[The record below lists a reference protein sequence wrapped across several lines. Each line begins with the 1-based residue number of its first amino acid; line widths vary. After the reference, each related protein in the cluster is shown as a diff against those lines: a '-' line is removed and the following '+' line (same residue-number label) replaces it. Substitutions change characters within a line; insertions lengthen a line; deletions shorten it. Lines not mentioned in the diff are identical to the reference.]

1 MSHHVHHRPAAPAHA
16 ALGPRATAPGPEGV
30 IGWVDDRPI
39 PREHLDR
46 RLAGLRDGPLS
57 AALPVPGSS
66 EDRQLARWL
75 TQVILTEALCETAA
89 RGLGLAPVEGGP
101 LDRVAAVE
109 LGSINAAAYNGSP
122 WVRALFEHVTAMA
135 EIPSQW
141 RARTSP
147 QRSPRHV
154 VHHRL
159 FADRTS
165 AEQAGPD
172 DLEPLGAVSLDSLPA
187 AIAEAIKHRPYGT
200 LVGPVEDALGW
211 HLATAVPT
219 SPGPDHPAVPA
230 SPGPDHPAVLASPGP
245 DQPAVPASPGP
256 DHPAVLASPGP
267 DQPAVPASSGP
278 DHPAV
283 TSAHGQGVAPTP
295 EQGISPSPGSPG
307 PPRHYSAS
315 ALPADRLLE
324 AARRRAFARR
334 LDELRAEK
342 VKLVPGLEHPGDPRQ
357 PDNHHKH

>member
-16 ALGPRATAPGPEGV
+16 APGPRATAPGPDGV
-30 IGWVDDRPI
+30 IGWVGDRPI

-75 TQVILTEALCETAA
+75 TQVILTEALCEAAA

-122 WVRALFEHVTAMA
+122 WVRALFEHVTATA

-187 AIAEAIKHRPYGT
+187 AIAGAIEHRPYGM

-211 HLATAVPT
+211 HLATAVP
-219 SPGPDHPAVPA
+219 
-230 SPGPDHPAVLASPGP
+230 ASPGP
-245 DQPAVPASPGP
+245 DQ
-256 DHPAVLASPGP
+256 L
-267 DQPAVPASSGP
+267 
-278 DHPAV
+278 AV
-283 TSAHGQGVAPTP
+283 TSAHGQGGAPTP

-307 PPRHYSAS
+307 PPRHHSAS

>member
-1 MSHHVHHRPAAPAHA
+1 MSHHFHHRPAVPAHA
-16 ALGPRATAPGPEGV
+16 APGSRATAPGPDGV
-30 IGWVDDRPI
+30 IGWVGDRPI
-39 PREHLDR
+39 PRERLDR
-46 RLAGLRDGPLS
+46 RLAGLRGGPLR

-122 WVRALFEHVTAMA
+122 WVRTLFEHVTAMA
-135 EIPSQW
+135 EIPAEW

-187 AIAEAIKHRPYGT
+187 AIAEAILHRPYGA

-219 SPGPDHPAVPA
+219 SPGPDHPAV
-230 SPGPDHPAVLASPGP
+230 LASPGP
-245 DQPAVPASPGP
+245 EQPAVPASFGP
-256 DHPAVLASPGP
+256 H
-267 DQPAVPASSGP
+267 
-278 DHPAV
+278 HPAV

-307 PPRHYSAS
+307 PPRHHSTS
-315 ALPADRLLE
+315 ALPADGLLE